1 MIGILDMR
9 LSYMHIKL
17 QFLTRWPC
25 QVLNSRDEVVT
36 SVKSVVMGELSKLGD
51 AAAPGYRVRSD
62 GYTFFILYIYTYIY
76 VYIYVNISI

>member
-17 QFLTRWPC
+17 QFLTLSC

-36 SVKSVVMGELSKLGD
+36 SVKSVVMGTSINF
-51 AAAPGYRVRSD
+51 RQ
-62 GYTFFILYIYTYIY
+62 ILTIRDR
-76 VYIYVNISI
+76 